1 MKIRTLE
8 PIVQEV
14 LEQNESAR
22 KDDFILLAEV
32 IEKLGIDTRIS
43 FRSILLFHNEFQV
56 PSFESITRCR
66 RKLQELHPELKDEE
80 TAMFREEKVE
90 EFIQYAL
97 NIGDE
102 NE

>member
-8 PIVQEV
+8 PVVQEV

-22 KDDFILLAEV
+22 KDDFILMVEV
-32 IEKLGIDTRIS
+32 IEKLGIDTHIS
-43 FRSILLFHNEFQV
+43 FRSMLLFHNELQV

-80 TAMFREEKVE
+80 TATFREEKVD

-97 NIGDE
+97 NIVEDK
-102 NE
+102 